1 MRLCV
6 LVFVDVIVM
15 VMVELLQ
22 IKNPLNLLI
31 ITFCFN
37 YMIFIGMVGVTVVVR
52 LKFYFFV
59 NFI

>member
-1 MRLCV
+1 M

-52 LKFYFFV
+52 LKFCFFV